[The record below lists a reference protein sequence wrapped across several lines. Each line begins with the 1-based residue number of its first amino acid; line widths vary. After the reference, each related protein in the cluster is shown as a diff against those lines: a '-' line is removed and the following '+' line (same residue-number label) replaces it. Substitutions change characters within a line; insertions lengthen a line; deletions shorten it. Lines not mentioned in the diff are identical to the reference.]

1 LLIELGALPPL
12 CVLQASGF
20 LLYRSIEPFVE
31 HAPQYEDRVED
42 FGQLLYD
49 SLNGDQGNLTLRQYT
64 KNQLHSQTERDE
76 TGKIQGTSSALD
88 LVTDGQF
95 QLVAISLLEALA
107 NATGT
112 AALIMM
118 YVIFILLGRQ
128 ARGQRKGRKVTYA
141 VEHQLKVYVSWKF
154 IISVSAASREPQCHI

>member
-1 LLIELGALPPL
+1 M
-12 CVLQASGF
+12 C
-20 LLYRSIEPFVE
+20 
-31 HAPQYEDRVED
+31 
-42 FGQLLYD
+42 
-49 SLNGDQGNLTLRQYT
+49 LTKGTRII
-64 KNQLHSQTERDE
+64 ERDE